1 MKITKSVLALLLL
14 LCNFVVHAQLTVA
27 DPPPRSDVR
36 AVTFSMV
43 WNIVNERHFDRTF
56 GGVDWQ
62 KVGEAYKPE
71 ALAAK
76 SDEELHR
83 ILNRMVGELNQSH
96 FNIYTRESEADANK
110 CIEGIV
116 GLDSKLIGGQL
127 LVTRVEA
134 GSPAAKSGVRTGFEI
149 TRIGGKTKEEVLVD
163 LEASLA
169 VRKLSDGI
177 KQTYRERTLNRSLCG
192 AKGSTVQ
199 FEIRDERSR
208 ARTLTLERV
217 EFTGETERV
226 AAGLP
231 MQKLFFEKKMLKPEI
246 GYVRFNIWI
255 RKQAERARDAIVSM
269 KDAKAIIIDLRGNAG
284 GQGALVSNVGGPLF
298 SERKSFGVSR
308 TRFGTGE
315 FVVVPD
321 STVFSGK
328 IIVLTDNG
336 TGSTSEIFAAG
347 IKDNNRGTIVGER
360 TAGAVLPATIER
372 LPTGANFMYAVADYR
387 SPKGLILEGVGVEP
401 DVKAALTKASLLQ
414 GRDLQLEAALKVL
427 SDKN

>member
-1 MKITKSVLALLLL
+1 MKTTKSVFALLLL
-14 LCNFVVHAQLTVA
+14 LCSLAVHAQLTVA
-27 DPPPRSDVR
+27 EPPASSDVR
-36 AVTFSMV
+36 ARTFSMV
-43 WNIVNERHFDRTF
+43 WNIVNERHFDKTF

-96 FNIYTRESEADANK
+96 FNIYTRESEAESNK
-110 CIEGIV
+110 CVEGIV
-116 GLDSKLIGGQL
+116 GLEMKLIAGQL
-127 LVTRVEA
+127 LVTKVES
-134 GSPAAKSGVRTGFEI
+134 GSPAAKSGLRSGFEI
-149 TRIGGKTKEEVLVD
+149 RRIGGKSKDELLLD
-163 LEASLA
+163 LEASLS
-169 VRKLSDGI
+169 VRKLSDGV
-177 KQTYRERTLNRSLCG
+177 KQTYRERTLNRNLCG
-192 AKGSTVQ
+192 AKGSAVQ
-199 FEIRDERSR
+199 LEIADERSR
-208 ARTLTLERV
+208 VRTLTIERV
-217 EFTGETERV
+217 EFAGETERV

-231 MQKLFFEKKMLKPEI
+231 LQKLYFEKRMITPEI

-255 RKQAERARDAIVSM
+255 RKQAERAREAIISM
-269 KDAKAIIIDLRGNAG
+269 TDAKAIIIDLRGNAG
-284 GQGALVSNVGGPLF
+284 GQGGLVANVGGPLF
-298 SERKSFGVSR
+298 SERTSFGVSK

-321 STVFSGK
+321 AALFAGK
-328 IIVLTDNG
+328 VIVLTDNG

-347 IKDNNRGTIVGER
+347 MKDNGRAVIIGER

-401 DVKAALTKASLLQ
+401 DIKASLTRASLLE
-414 GRDLQLEAALKVL
+414 GRDLQLEAALRFL